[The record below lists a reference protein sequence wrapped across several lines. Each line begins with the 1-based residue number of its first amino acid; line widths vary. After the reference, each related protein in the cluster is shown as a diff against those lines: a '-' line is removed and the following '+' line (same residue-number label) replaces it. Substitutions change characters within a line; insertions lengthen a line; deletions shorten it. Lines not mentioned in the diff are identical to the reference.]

1 MAFFR
6 PVIKALLRR
15 GRCGAMA
22 SSFALSL
29 FTRNK
34 LRLSFPRAFAIY
46 QAHSPV
52 CHLPL
57 PNHYPIINS
66 ITSSTHLHHKMPS
79 NNSSTSGSGSGST
92 SNSSTGSGS
101 YEVTSSGTNDQG
113 NHYCS
118 RDYGS
123 GASNDNSYHY
133 SNSLW
138 DKESDTNVRD
148 SDGSYYY
155 SNPNGSTYYNS
166 GSGYSNYTPQ
176 GK

>member
-1 MAFFR
+1 MA
-6 PVIKALLRR
+6 
-15 GRCGAMA
+15 
-22 SSFALSL
+22 
-29 FTRNK
+29 
-34 LRLSFPRAFAIY
+34 
-46 QAHSPV
+46 
-52 CHLPL
+52 
-57 PNHYPIINS
+57 
-66 ITSSTHLHHKMPS
+66 
-79 NNSSTSGSGSGST
+79 
-92 SNSSTGSGS
+92 SSTGSGS

-133 SNSLW
+133 SNRQVQSRFILW
-138 DKESDTNVRD
+138 GKESDTNDVRD